1 MSKGKMNYQDSG
13 RQWKWGWH
21 RYESHTMITIIII
34 VTVLATIGAIA
45 GVSLATAWAWPIYAV
60 LLLAIG
66 FFLLS
71 AIIGFAILKVIIN
84 PIWSFLTTKG
94 MED

>member
-1 MSKGKMNYQDSG
+1 MF
-13 RQWKWGWH
+13 
-21 RYESHTMITIIII
+21 ITIAI
-34 VTVLATIGAIA
+34 VIVLSILGAFA

-60 LLLAIG
+60 ILLAIG
-66 FFLLS
+66 FFLLA

>member
-1 MSKGKMNYQDSG
+1 MSKEKVNYQSSG

-21 RYESHTMITIIII
+21 RYESRTMVIIIAI
-34 VTVLATIGAIA
+34 VTVLSILGAFA
-45 GVSLATAWAWPIYAV
+45 GISLATAWAWPIYAV
-60 LLLAIG
+60 ILLAIG
-66 FFLLS
+66 FFILA
-71 AIIGFAILKVIIN
+71 AIIGFAIFKIVIN